1 MFDIEKEFQTIEKW
15 LQAVASIIKSQEETI
30 RSLKRTVETQDE
42 LIKILK
48 QKEGDNKKVI
58 IEEAQ
63 AFLDR
68 VNVRLAKRK
77 E

>member
-48 QKEGDNKKVI
+48 QKESDNKKVI

-68 VNVRLAKRK
+68 VNVRLDKRK

>member
-15 LQAVASIIKSQEETI
+15 LQAVASIIKSEEETI

-48 QKEGDNKKVI
+48 QKESDNKKVI

>member
-15 LQAVASIIKSQEETI
+15 LQSVALIIKSQEETI

-48 QKEGDNKKVI
+48 QKESDNKKVI

>member
-48 QKEGDNKKVI
+48 QKESDNKKVI

>member
-15 LQAVASIIKSQEETI
+15 LHAVASIIKSQEETI